1 MNTKTKKMKTNKH
14 KKGKARKYFIKT
26 FIIFKKAYIGKNS
39 YCKYRFTID
48 MSHPNVKNKNRKY
61 QI

>member
-1 MNTKTKKMKTNKH
+1 MKTNKH

-39 YCKYRFTID
+39 HLKMLAKELLYVYNGIEKRII
-48 MSHPNVKNKNRKY
+48 MKKVVNN
-61 QI
+61 

>member
-1 MNTKTKKMKTNKH
+1 MKTNKH

-39 YCKYRFTID
+39 LYKLVDNNFDYC
-48 MSHPNVKNKNRKY
+48 
-61 QI
+61 